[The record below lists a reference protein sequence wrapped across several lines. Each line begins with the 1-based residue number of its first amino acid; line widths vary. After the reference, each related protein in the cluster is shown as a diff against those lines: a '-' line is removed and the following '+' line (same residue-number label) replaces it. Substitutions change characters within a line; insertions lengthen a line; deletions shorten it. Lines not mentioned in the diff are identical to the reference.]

1 MEKAPPGK
9 SFLVCGLGNL
19 GQHCVAVLKEFGVT
33 VNAIDI
39 EAKQHWLIPGLV
51 IDDLIIGDCRQT
63 TVLERANIHAC
74 RAILLVTSNEK
85 VNIEAAFA
93 ARSINPNIRLIVWS
107 TQDNLNEML
116 TSHLGNFIALEP
128 IKLPAPSFA
137 LAALGGQTRG
147 FFSLDS
153 QLFKV
158 VRVKVDAQHR
168 WCDQRYI
175 YELNTPTRRILS
187 YFHNAPT
194 TFQLPFHWEPNA
206 LVQAGDTITY
216 IEISERKAKLQSQ
229 RSPQFLRAKAI
240 GQQIRANLTP
250 PLLCQQAQQLWQE
263 GSQTQRVALVSAL
276 IILTLYCLGVLFY
289 LGSPEKLSLTDA
301 LNVAL
306 VLILGGYDNLFGGSL
321 KLSFQ
326 IPWWLQLFSIIMT
339 VAGTI
344 FIGIFYAMLTER
356 LLAARFQFSKRR
368 PPVPKADHVVL
379 VGLGRVGQGV
389 AALLQ
394 DFKQPIVGV
403 HATALD
409 PNVLPQTPLVIGN
422 LKNALTKVN
431 LATAK
436 SVIAVTDDEI
446 INLEIGLRAN
456 AANPTASLVI
466 RTFEQGFSQQ
476 VAQLLPQARV
486 LSAYALS
493 AEAFAAAAF
502 GESIL
507 SLFRLNQQTMLVT
520 EYQVKTDDT
529 LHGKL
534 LAEVAYGYGVVPILH
549 QREQEPAKFMPSDD
563 TRLHEGDRLVVL
575 ASIEALQH
583 VERGSLLPRQ
593 WQLQVEKAMT
603 PESQLEGAMA
613 IARLSGCDIGL
624 ARTLMG
630 QLPGI
635 FTLPLYR
642 HQIYRLVRD
651 LSKVQVRAIAIKYR
665 E

>member
-1 MEKAPPGK
+1 MEKNASNK
-9 SFLVCGLGNL
+9 AFLVCGLGNL

-39 EAKQHWLIPGLV
+39 ETKPHWLIPNLA
-51 IDDLIIGDCRQT
+51 IDHLIIGDCRQT
-63 TVLERANIHAC
+63 TILEQANIHQC

-93 ARSINPNIRLIVWS
+93 ARSINPKIRLIVWS
-107 TQDNLNEML
+107 AQDNLNEML
-116 TSHLGNFIALEP
+116 TSHLGNFIALQP

-147 FFSLDS
+147 FFSLDN
-153 QLFKV
+153 QLFNV
-158 VRVKVDAQHR
+158 VRVHIDAQHR
-168 WCDQRYI
+168 WCNNRQLH
-175 YELNTPTRRILS
+175 ELNTSTRRVLS
-187 YFHNAPT
+187 HLRNTVSPFKTP
-194 TFQLPFHWEPNA
+194 FQWEPHTYI
-206 LVQAGDTITY
+206 QANDIVTY
-216 IEISERKAKLQSQ
+216 IEVSERKVSLQPQRSAKLQ
-229 RSPQFLRAKAI
+229 PVKAI
-240 GQQIRANLTP
+240 MQQISTNLTP
-250 PLLCQQAQQLWQE
+250 AGLRQTAQQVWQE
-263 GSQTQRVALVSAL
+263 GSQTQRVVLVSAL
-276 IILTLYCLGVLFY
+276 IILTLYSLGVVFY
-289 LGSPEKLSLTDA
+289 LNLPEKLSLTDA

-306 VLILGGYDNLFGGSL
+306 VLILGGYDNLFGGGL
-321 KLSFQ
+321 KLAFA
-326 IPWWLQLFSIIMT
+326 IPWWLQLFSVIMT
-339 VAGTI
+339 IAGTI

-394 DFKQPIVGV
+394 DLKQPIVGV
-403 HATALD
+403 HATVLEA
-409 PNVLPQTPLVIGN
+409 NVLPQTPLVIGS

-446 INLEIGLRAN
+446 INLEIGLRAH
-456 AANPTASLVI
+456 AANPQANLVI

-507 SLFRLNQQTMLVT
+507 NLFRLNQQTMLVT
-520 EYQVKTDDT
+520 EYEVDTDDT
-529 LHGKL
+529 LQGKI
-534 LAEVAYGYGVVPILH
+534 LAEVAYGYGMVPILH
-549 QREQEPAKFMPSDD
+549 QRPNEPAKFMPSDD
-563 TRLHEGDRLVVL
+563 TRLQGGDRLVVL
-575 ASIEALQH
+575 ASIDALQQ
-583 VERGSLLPRQ
+583 VERGSLKPRQ
-593 WQLQVEKAMT
+593 WQVQVEKALT
-603 PESQLEGAMA
+603 AEAHLDGAMT
-613 IARLSGCDIGL
+613 IARISGCEIGL

-635 FTLPLYR
+635 FTVPLYR
-642 HQIYRLVRD
+642 HQACRLARE
-651 LSKVQVRAIAIKYR
+651 LGKVQVRATAVKR
-665 E
+665 SQ